1 MTVLGVKKIRDEA
14 PKRQSNEFK
23 GLICGDGA
31 IGKVGGCVVPTG
43 FERVLRVCRHACS
56 TP

>member
-1 MTVLGVKKIRDEA
+1 MTVLGVKKIRDA
-14 PKRQSNEFK
+14 GREFK